1 MLGNDYE
8 NQWASMAA
16 PGRAAT
22 PADIA
27 PIVVS
32 LASSDSGWL
41 TGETIC
47 ATGVVR

>member
-22 PADIA
+22 PAEIA

-41 TGETIC
+41 TGEPID
-47 ATGVVR
+47 ATSGVN

>member
-1 MLGNDYE
+1 
-8 NQWASMAA
+8 MAA

-27 PIVVS
+27 PIAVF

-41 TGETIC
+41 TGETID
-47 ATGVVR
+47 ATGGVG